1 MSEAGILRADG
12 VTGACVAERI
22 RLGSTWIL
30 AEIAALRHV
39 TLTFQYAKQTRAAV
53 LEI

>member
-12 VTGACVAERI
+12 VAGTCVAERI

-30 AEIAALRHV
+30 EEIAALRHV
-39 TLTFQYAKQTRAAV
+39 TLTFQYAKQTRVAAV
-53 LEI
+53 EI